1 MDSYVK
7 LKRLYFGIGYII
19 QMYQTGSFVSVNKI
33 VFLENLN
40 KITSL
45 LFTQLFNTTW
55 KVERTF

>member
-45 LFTQLFNTTW
+45 LFTQLFNTT
-55 KVERTF
+55 